1 MTSSQ
6 IIENSR
12 RLKLHRMWRGQNFY
26 RDYAEDFKKDSLK
39 RSRGLDEDNWE
50 NGLRGLYMLVTGT
63 LVWGLGDLVEVV
75 ILSRR
80 LG

>member
-12 RLKLHRMWRGQNFY
+12 RLKLHRMWRWQNFY

-39 RSRGLDEDNWE
+39 RSRDLDEDN
-50 NGLRGLYMLVTGT
+50 
-63 LVWGLGDLVEVV
+63 
-75 ILSRR
+75 
-80 LG
+80 

>member
-12 RLKLHRMWRGQNFY
+12 RLKLHRMWRGQNSY

-39 RSRGLDEDNWE
+39 RSRDLDEDN
-50 NGLRGLYMLVTGT
+50 
-63 LVWGLGDLVEVV
+63 
-75 ILSRR
+75 
-80 LG
+80 

>member
-12 RLKLHRMWRGQNFY
+12 RLKLHRMRYGQNLY

-39 RSRGLDEDNWE
+39 RSRDLDEDN
-50 NGLRGLYMLVTGT
+50 
-63 LVWGLGDLVEVV
+63 
-75 ILSRR
+75 
-80 LG
+80 